1 LSFGGR
7 WWEEGDVLP
16 QRRKVIYVG
25 KLVFNEAKLL
35 LKTVAFRW
43 VCLFLNGTLR
53 LLKLSYD
60 LALFYELDL
69 LVS

>member
-1 LSFGGR
+1 MI
-7 WWEEGDVLP
+7 D
-16 QRRKVIYVG
+16 VG